1 MSPNNYLRAW
11 WQLLWEERTGRQRLW
26 CPNLSVA
33 TFNSIPDFSAE
44 THGSAIVMMT
54 TIQSVLD
61 PETEYKRASGLMVEL
76 VTIDQWLQTYKRKI
90 R

>member
-1 MSPNNYLRAW
+1 MA
-11 WQLLWEERTGRQRLW
+11 
-26 CPNLSVA
+26 
-33 TFNSIPDFSAE
+33 
-44 THGSAIVMMT
+44 

-76 VTIDQWLQTYKRKI
+76 VTIDQWLQKYKRKI